1 MIVTTSKREERP
13 CKHRSINIKVDTGM
27 CVGTVAKQR
36 LPLGT
41 DNE

>member
-1 MIVTTSKREERP
+1 MIVTTSKREARP
-13 CKHRSINIKVDTGM
+13 CKHRSINIKVDM
-27 CVGTVAKQR
+27 CVGTVAKQL